1 MEQLL
6 VCQAL
11 DERDFLEKKIKDLIN
26 KMHYIVVVREKDTT
40 YKGKSIKDLEDQIKS
55 DWQSAVDQIDR
66 YERICRAITHSNA
79 NTKIKFKDGREMTI
93 AEALTLKNSIKSG
106 VDLKGRLAYSASAA
120 FAEAMRKEQDIER
133 SQNGRREDYINTQ
146 LSNQSDN
153 KSISEE
159 FIEAIGQ
166 LMAPYNAKV
175 IDPIGI
181 SDKIDKLNGD
191 VEAFK
196 SEVETLIKISNA
208 TTMIE
213 F

>member
-26 KMHYIVVVREKDTT
+26 KMNYIVVVREKDTT

-106 VDLKGRLAYSASAA
+106 VDLKGRLAYNASLA
-120 FAEAMRKEQDIER
+120 FTEAMRKEQDIER

-175 IDPIGI
+175 VDPIGI
-181 SDKIDKLNGD
+181 SDKIDKLNSD